1 VKPED
6 ERAFFGHDLATPIT
20 NLLGAHYLLKL
31 ALKGENPAAQEALE
45 ILAANTRSLERMLGW
60 YWRLR
65 ELEGSLDASAP
76 WPVEV
81 MFTRLKERVEEEG
94 LPLKAPKA
102 CSCPARLQIPPEPL
116 EVGLIGAAITLGAA
130 SGREVDW
137 TFERGEGV
145 LFSRFV
151 AEGDED
157 LLDPGRL
164 FRKVYWPSRN
174 QFPAW
179 LDPCLPYLR
188 TVIEPF
194 GGSLELV
201 WEESRWTLTA
211 ALPLLP

>member
-1 VKPED
+1 MKPED
-6 ERAFFGHDLATPIT
+6 EAAFFGHDLATPIT
-20 NLLGAHYLLKL
+20 NLLGAHYLLKS
-31 ALKGENPAAQEALE
+31 ALRGENPAAQEALE

-65 ELEGSLDASAP
+65 ELEGALDASAP
-76 WPVEV
+76 WPVEA

-102 CSCPARLQIPPEPL
+102 CSCPARLQIPQEPL
-116 EVGLIGAAITLGAA
+116 EVGLIGAALTLGSA

-137 TFERGEGV
+137 SFAIEEGI

-151 AEGDED
+151 VKGAED

-174 QFPAW
+174 TFPAW
-179 LDPCLPYLR
+179 LDPSFPYLR
-188 TVIEPF
+188 AVVEPF

-201 WEESRWTLTA
+201 WEEGRWTLAA